1 MENYPFIIQPAT
13 EKHLKYAE
21 TITNEMEQSAKA
33 RGTGIAKRSSE
44 YIKTKMQEGK
54 AVIAL
59 TKDGTWAGFC
69 YIEAWGHGRFVANS
83 GLIVAPEFRK
93 YGLARQ
99 IKSEIFKL
107 SRQKYPDAK
116 IFGLTTGAAVMKINS
131 DLGYIPVSY
140 NDLTDDEEFW
150 KGCNSCINIEI
161 LKSKSRQNCL
171 CTAMLYDPSKKAKV
185 EEVALRKDF
194 KKNMKLFERW
204 TRLKKS
210 ILLNIKK
217 TKNKTLSLF

>member
-1 MENYPFIIQPAT
+1 MENHSFIIQTAT
-13 EKHLKYAE
+13 VKHIKYAD

-33 RGTGIAKRSSE
+33 RGTGIAKRSPE
-44 YIKTKMQEGK
+44 YIKSKMQEGK

-69 YIEAWGHGRFVANS
+69 YIEAWGHGKFVANS

-107 SRQKYPDAK
+107 SQQKYPEAK

-150 KGCNSCINIEI
+150 KGCNSCVNIEI

-194 KKNMKLFERW
+194 KKNLKLFERW

>member
-1 MENYPFIIQPAT
+1 MENHSFIIQTAT
-13 EKHLKYAE
+13 EKHIKYAD

-33 RGTGIAKRSSE
+33 RGTGIAKRSPE
-44 YIKTKMQEGK
+44 YIKSKMQEGK

-69 YIEAWGHGRFVANS
+69 YIEAWGHGKFVANS

-107 SRQKYPDAK
+107 SQQKYPEAK

-150 KGCNSCINIEI
+150 KGCNSCVNIEI

-194 KKNMKLFERW
+194 KKNLKLFERW